1 MALTITAIAK
11 AENHTNSE
19 IQMRLAG
26 KVAVVTGG
34 TGGIGLAIARRFLD
48 EGARGVV
55 IADLDDVRG
64 RAAVK
69 ELSGGRSDKR
79 IRFRKCNVTKPSDAT
94 ALMRAVVSAFGR
106 IDISVA
112 CAGIIQSSEFLDV
125 KVEAF
130 RRVMDVNV
138 NGTLLIG
145 QAAARAMIAKGN
157 GGAIINLSS
166 VISQLVSSDQAA
178 YASSKGAVQQLTR
191 VMAIAL
197 VEKGIRVNAIGP
209 GITETAMFK
218 SVMGDRANRR
228 RILSRTP
235 MGRPARPAEIAAV
248 AAFLASE
255 DASYVTGQTIFVDGG
270 RLILNYTVPV

>member
-1 MALTITAIAK
+1 
-11 AENHTNSE
+11 
-19 IQMRLAG
+19 MRLTG

-34 TGGIGLAIARRFLD
+34 TGGIGLAIARRVLD
-48 EGARGVV
+48 EGAHGVV
-55 IADLDDVRG
+55 IADLDEVRG
-64 RAAVK
+64 KAAVK
-69 ELSGGRSDKR
+69 ELSRGKSDKR
-79 IRFRKCNVTKPSDAT
+79 IRFCKCNVTKPSDAA

-125 KVEAF
+125 KIEEF

-145 QAAARAMIAKGN
+145 QAAARTMISKGH

-197 VEKGIRVNAIGP
+197 VGKGIRVNAIGP

-218 SVMGDRANRR
+218 SVMGNRANRQ

-235 MGRPARPAEIAAV
+235 MGRPARPDEIAAV

-270 RLILNYTVPV
+270 RLVLNYTVPV